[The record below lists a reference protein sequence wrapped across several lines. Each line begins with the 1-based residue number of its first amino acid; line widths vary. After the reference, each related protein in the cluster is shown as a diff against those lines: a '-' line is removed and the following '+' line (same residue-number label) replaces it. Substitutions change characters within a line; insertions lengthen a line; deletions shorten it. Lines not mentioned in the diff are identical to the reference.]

1 MLFYFEYA
9 CFFKFSH
16 AVLHLIQRGSL
27 RMDSPSATTE
37 KTSILLRLWRNQ
49 QHRSTI
55 IQIITIVI
63 LFTILG
69 MIGNNVATNLE
80 KAGKEFSFGFLN
92 YPAGYDITFQPFIS
106 FSPTDTHTR
115 AGIVG
120 LLNTLLVAVS
130 GIIIATILGF
140 TMGILRLSNNWLVS
154 KIVYVFLEFTRN
166 VPVLLHIL
174 FVYGIFLYTLPVP
187 KKAINISDTVF
198 LSNRGFYTPAP
209 IFEDGFNYVLTSI
222 LIAILIVFFFK
233 RWAHKVQDTT
243 GKIYPVFTISI
254 SILIGLPFL
263 TFFISGTPMSWET
276 PVLKGF
282 NFKGGA
288 SIKPEYIALTFAL
301 AYYTACFIAEIVRG
315 GILAISKGQTEAAH
329 GLGLRPNRT
338 LQLIVIPQALR
349 VIIPPLCSQYLN
361 LTKNSS
367 LAIAIGYMD
376 VVATIGGI
384 TLMQTGKEMET
395 MIIILL
401 TYLFFSLVISAFMN
415 WFNRKMALVE
425 R

>member
-1 MLFYFEYA
+1 MA
-9 CFFKFSH
+9 
-16 AVLHLIQRGSL
+16 
-27 RMDSPSATTE
+27 SPSAKE
-37 KTSILLRLWRNQ
+37 NKPLLLIRLWRNQ
-49 QHRSTI
+49 EYRSIT
-55 IQIITIVI
+55 IQIITMIV

-106 FSPTDTHTR
+106 YSPTDTHTR
-115 AGIVG
+115 AGLVG
-120 LLNTLLVAVS
+120 LLNTLLVAFS
-130 GIIIATILGF
+130 GVIIASILGF
-140 TMGILRLSNNWLVS
+140 TMGILRLSSNWLIN

-187 KKAINISDTVF
+187 KKAINISDSVF

-209 IFEDGFNYVLTSI
+209 VFEDGFGYVLISI
-222 LIAILIVFFFK
+222 MAAILIVFFFK
-233 RWAHKVQDTT
+233 RWARKVQDTT
-243 GKIYPVFTISI
+243 GRIYPVFYISFA
-254 SILIGLPFL
+254 ILIFLPLF
-263 TFFISGTPMSWET
+263 TFFVAGSPLSIDMPA
-276 PVLKGF
+276 LKGF
-282 NFKGGA
+282 NFKGGT

-301 AYYTACFIAEIVRG
+301 SYYTACFIAEIVRG
-315 GILAISKGQTEAAH
+315 GILAISKGQTEASH
-329 GLGLRPNRT
+329 GLGLKPNRT
-338 LQLIVIPQALR
+338 LQLVVVPQALR

-395 MIIILL
+395 MIVLL
-401 TYLFFSLVISAFMN
+401 ITYLFFSLVISAFMN

>member
-1 MLFYFEYA
+1 
-9 CFFKFSH
+9 
-16 AVLHLIQRGSL
+16 
-27 RMDSPSATTE
+27 MDSPSATTE
-37 KTSILLRLWRNQ
+37 NTPLLLRIWRNQ
-49 QHRSTI
+49 QHRSIT
-55 IQIITIVI
+55 IQIITMVV

-106 FSPTDTHTR
+106 YSPTDTHTR
-115 AGIVG
+115 AGLVG
-120 LLNTLLVAVS
+120 LLNTLLVAFS
-130 GIIIATILGF
+130 GIIIASILGF
-140 TMGILRLSNNWLVS
+140 TMGILRLSSNWLVNR
-154 KIVYVFLEFTRN
+154 IVYVFLEFTRN

-209 IFEDGFNYVLTSI
+209 VFEDGFGYVLISF
-222 LIAILIVFFFK
+222 LAAILIVFFFK
-233 RWAHKVQDTT
+233 RWARKVQDTT
-243 GKIYPVFTISI
+243 GRIYPVFYISLA
-254 SILIGLPFL
+254 ILIFLPLF
-263 TFFISGTPMSWET
+263 TFFVAGSPLSIDIPA
-276 PVLKGF
+276 LKGF
-282 NFKGGA
+282 NFKGGT

-301 AYYTACFIAEIVRG
+301 SYYTACFIAEIVRG

-329 GLGLRPNRT
+329 GLGLKPNRT
-338 LQLIVIPQALR
+338 LQLVVVPQALR
-349 VIIPPLCSQYLN
+349 VIIPPLCSQSLN

-395 MIIILL
+395 MIILLL

>member
-1 MLFYFEYA
+1 
-9 CFFKFSH
+9 
-16 AVLHLIQRGSL
+16 
-27 RMDSPSATTE
+27 MDSPSATTE
-37 KTSILLRLWRNQ
+37 NTPLLLRLWRNQ
-49 QHRSTI
+49 QHRSIT
-55 IQIITIVI
+55 IQIITMVV

-69 MIGNNVATNLE
+69 MIGDNVATNLE

-106 FSPTDTHTR
+106 YSPTDTHTR
-115 AGIVG
+115 AGLVG
-120 LLNTLLVAVS
+120 LLNTLLVAFS
-130 GIIIATILGF
+130 GIIIASILGF
-140 TMGILRLSNNWLVS
+140 TMGILRLSSNWLVNR
-154 KIVYVFLEFTRN
+154 IVYVFLEFTRN

-198 LSNRGFYTPAP
+198 ISNRGFYTPAP
-209 IFEDGFNYVLTSI
+209 VFEDGFNYVLISI
-222 LIAILIVFFFK
+222 LLAILIVFFFK
-233 RWAHKVQDTT
+233 RWARKVQDST
-243 GKIYPVFTISI
+243 GRIYPVFYISLA
-254 SILIGLPFL
+254 ILILLPLF
-263 TFFISGTPMSWET
+263 TFFVAGSPLSIDMPA
-276 PVLKGF
+276 LKGF
-282 NFKGGA
+282 NFKGGT

-301 AYYTACFIAEIVRG
+301 SYYTACFIAEIVRG

-329 GLGLRPNRT
+329 GLGLKPNRT
-338 LQLIVIPQALR
+338 LQLVVVPQALR

-395 MIIILL
+395 MIILLL
-401 TYLFFSLVISAFMN
+401 TYLFFSLIISAFMN

>member
-1 MLFYFEYA
+1 
-9 CFFKFSH
+9 
-16 AVLHLIQRGSL
+16 
-27 RMDSPSATTE
+27 MDSPSVSTQ
-37 KTSILLRLWRNQ
+37 KPSLLLRLWRNQ
-49 QHRSTI
+49 EHRSI
-55 IQIITIVI
+55 AIQIITMVI
-63 LFTILG
+63 LFSLLG

-106 FSPTDTHTR
+106 YSPTDTHTR
-115 AGIVG
+115 AAIVG
-120 LLNTLLVAVS
+120 ILNTLLVAVS
-130 GIIIATILGF
+130 GVIIATILGF
-140 TMGILRLSNNWLVS
+140 TMGILRLSSNWLVNR
-154 KIVYVFLEFTRN
+154 IVYVFLEFTRN

-209 IFEDGFNYVLTSI
+209 VFEDGFNYVLTSI

-233 RWAHKVQDTT
+233 RWAYKVQDTT

-254 SILIGLPFL
+254 TILIGLPLL
-263 TFFISGTPMSWET
+263 TFFFSGAPLSWEM
-276 PVLKGF
+276 PALKGF
-282 NFKGGA
+282 NFKGGT

-315 GILAISKGQTEAAH
+315 GILAISKGQSEAAH

-395 MIIILL
+395 MIIVLL

>member
-1 MLFYFEYA
+1 M
-9 CFFKFSH
+9 ST
-16 AVLHLIQRGSL
+16 
-27 RMDSPSATTE
+27 PSAKE
-37 KTSILLRLWRNQ
+37 NKPLLLIRLWRNQ
-49 QHRSTI
+49 EYRSIT
-55 IQIITIVI
+55 IQIITMVV

-106 FSPTDTHTR
+106 YSPTDTHTR
-115 AGIVG
+115 AGLVG
-120 LLNTLLVAVS
+120 LLNTLLVAFS
-130 GIIIATILGF
+130 GVIIASILGF
-140 TMGILRLSNNWLVS
+140 TMGILRLSSNWLIN

-209 IFEDGFNYVLTSI
+209 VFEDGFGYVLISI
-222 LIAILIVFFFK
+222 MAAILIVFFFK
-233 RWAHKVQDTT
+233 RWARKVQDTT
-243 GKIYPVFTISI
+243 GRIYPVFYISFA
-254 SILIGLPFL
+254 ILIFLPLF
-263 TFFISGTPMSWET
+263 TFFVAGSPLSIDMPA
-276 PVLKGF
+276 LKGF
-282 NFKGGA
+282 NFKGGT

-301 AYYTACFIAEIVRG
+301 SYYTACFIAEIVRG
-315 GILAISKGQTEAAH
+315 GILAISKGQTEASH
-329 GLGLRPNRT
+329 GLGLKPNRT
-338 LQLIVIPQALR
+338 LQLVVVPQALR

-395 MIIILL
+395 MIVLL
-401 TYLFFSLVISAFMN
+401 ITYLFFSLVISAFMN

>member
-1 MLFYFEYA
+1 
-9 CFFKFSH
+9 
-16 AVLHLIQRGSL
+16 
-27 RMDSPSATTE
+27 MDSPSATTE
-37 KTSILLRLWRNQ
+37 NTPLLLRLWRNQ
-49 QHRSTI
+49 QHRSIT
-55 IQIITIVI
+55 IQIITMVV
-63 LFTILG
+63 LLTILG

-106 FSPTDTHTR
+106 YSPTDTHTR

-130 GIIIATILGF
+130 GVVIATILGF
-140 TMGILRLSNNWLVS
+140 TMGILRLSSNWLVNR
-154 KIVYVFLEFTRN
+154 IVYVFLEFTRN

-209 IFEDGFNYVLTSI
+209 VFEEGFGYVLIAI
-222 LIAILIVFFFK
+222 LVAILIVFFFK
-233 RWAHKVQDTT
+233 NWAKKVQDTT

-254 SILIGLPFL
+254 VILIGLPLL
-263 TFFISGTPMSWET
+263 TFFFSGAPLSWEI
-276 PVLKGF
+276 PALKGF
-282 NFKGGA
+282 NFKGGT
-288 SIKPEYIALTFAL
+288 SIKPEYIALTLAL
-301 AYYTACFIAEIVRG
+301 AYYTSCFIAEIVRG
-315 GILAISKGQTEAAH
+315 GVLAISKGQTEAAH

-395 MIIILL
+395 MIILL
-401 TYLFFSLVISAFMN
+401 LVYLFISLVISAFMN

>member
-1 MLFYFEYA
+1 MA
-9 CFFKFSH
+9 
-16 AVLHLIQRGSL
+16 
-27 RMDSPSATTE
+27 SPSAKE
-37 KTSILLRLWRNQ
+37 NKPLLLIRLWRNQ
-49 QHRSTI
+49 EYRSIT
-55 IQIITIVI
+55 IQIITMVV

-106 FSPTDTHTR
+106 YSPTDTHTR
-115 AGIVG
+115 AGLVG
-120 LLNTLLVAVS
+120 LLNTLLVAFS
-130 GIIIATILGF
+130 GVIIASILGF
-140 TMGILRLSNNWLVS
+140 TMGILRLSSNWLIN

-209 IFEDGFNYVLTSI
+209 VFEDGFGYVLISI
-222 LIAILIVFFFK
+222 MAAILIVFFFK
-233 RWAHKVQDTT
+233 RWARKVQDTT
-243 GKIYPVFTISI
+243 GRIYPVFYISFA
-254 SILIGLPFL
+254 ILIFLPLF
-263 TFFISGTPMSWET
+263 TFFVAGSPLSLDM
-276 PVLKGF
+276 PALKGF
-282 NFKGGA
+282 NFKGGT

-301 AYYTACFIAEIVRG
+301 SYYTACFIAEIVRG
-315 GILAISKGQTEAAH
+315 GILAISKGQTEASH
-329 GLGLRPNRT
+329 GLGLKPNRT
-338 LQLIVIPQALR
+338 LQLVVVPQALR

-395 MIIILL
+395 MIVLL
-401 TYLFFSLVISAFMN
+401 ITYLFFSLVISAFMN

>member
-1 MLFYFEYA
+1 
-9 CFFKFSH
+9 
-16 AVLHLIQRGSL
+16 
-27 RMDSPSATTE
+27 MDSPSATTE
-37 KTSILLRLWRNQ
+37 NTPLLLRLWRNQ
-49 QHRSTI
+49 QHRSIT
-55 IQIITIVI
+55 IQIITMVV
-63 LFTILG
+63 LLTILG

-106 FSPTDTHTR
+106 YSPTDTHTR
-115 AGIVG
+115 AGLVG
-120 LLNTLLVAVS
+120 LLNTLLVAFS
-130 GIIIATILGF
+130 GIIIASILGF
-140 TMGILRLSNNWLVS
+140 TLGILRLSSNWLIN

-209 IFEDGFNYVLTSI
+209 VFEDGFGYVLISI
-222 LIAILIVFFFK
+222 MAAILIVFFFK
-233 RWAHKVQDTT
+233 RWARKVQDTT
-243 GKIYPVFTISI
+243 GRIYPVFYISFA
-254 SILIGLPFL
+254 ILIFLPLF
-263 TFFISGTPMSWET
+263 TFFVAGSPLSLDM
-276 PVLKGF
+276 PALKGF
-282 NFKGGA
+282 NFKGGT

-301 AYYTACFIAEIVRG
+301 SYYTACFIAEIVRG
-315 GILAISKGQTEAAH
+315 GILAISKGQTEASH
-329 GLGLRPNRT
+329 GLGLKPNRT
-338 LQLIVIPQALR
+338 LQLVVVPQALR

-395 MIIILL
+395 MIVLL
-401 TYLFFSLVISAFMN
+401 ITYLFFSLVISAFMN

>member
-1 MLFYFEYA
+1 
-9 CFFKFSH
+9 
-16 AVLHLIQRGSL
+16 
-27 RMDSPSATTE
+27 MDSPSAITGNTP
-37 KTSILLRLWRNQ
+37 ILLRLWRNQ
-49 QHRSTI
+49 QYRSVT
-55 IQIITIVI
+55 IQIITLVV

-69 MIGNNVATNLE
+69 IIGSNVATNLE

-120 LLNTLLVAVS
+120 VLNTLLVAVS

-154 KIVYVFLEFTRN
+154 RIVYIFLEFTRN

-187 KKAINISDTVF
+187 KKAISISDTIF

-209 IFEDGFNYVLTSI
+209 VFEDGFKYVLLAVLLAVI
-222 LIAILIVFFFK
+222 FVFFFK
-233 RWAHKVQDTT
+233 RWARKIQDTT
-243 GKIYPVFTISI
+243 GKIYPVFYISL
-254 SILIGLPFL
+254 SILVGLPFL
-263 TFFISGTPMSWET
+263 TFFLADSPMSIDI
-276 PVLKGF
+276 PALKGF
-282 NFKGGA
+282 NFKGGT

-315 GILAISKGQTEAAH
+315 GILAINKGQTEAAH

-401 TYLFFSLVISAFMN
+401 TYLLFSLVISAFMN

>member
-1 MLFYFEYA
+1 
-9 CFFKFSH
+9 
-16 AVLHLIQRGSL
+16 
-27 RMDSPSATTE
+27 MDSPSATTE

-49 QHRSTI
+49 QHRSI
-55 IQIITIVI
+55 AIQIITIVI

-187 KKAINISDTVF
+187 KKAINISDAVF

>member
-1 MLFYFEYA
+1 M
-9 CFFKFSH
+9 
-16 AVLHLIQRGSL
+16 G
-27 RMDSPSATTE
+27 SPSATTE
-37 KTSILLRLWRNQ
+37 HTPLIMRLWRNQ
-49 QHRSTI
+49 EHRSKI
-55 IQIITIVI
+55 IQIITVVV
-63 LFTILG
+63 LFSLLG

-92 YPAGYDITFQPFIS
+92 YPAGYDITFQPIIS
-106 FSPTDTHTR
+106 YSPTDTHTR
-115 AGIVG
+115 AAIVG
-120 LLNTLLVAVS
+120 LLNTLLVAFS
-130 GIIIATILGF
+130 GVIIATILGF
-140 TMGILRLSNNWLVS
+140 TMGILRLSSNWLVNR
-154 KIVYVFLEFTRN
+154 IVYVFLEFTRN

-187 KKAINISDTVF
+187 KKAISISDTVF
-198 LSNRGFYTPAP
+198 LSNRGFYTPTP
-209 IFEDGFNYVLTSI
+209 VFEDGFKYVL
-222 LIAILIVFFFK
+222 IAMLVAVLIVFFFK
-233 RWAHKVQDTT
+233 HWAKKIQDST
-243 GKIYPVFTISI
+243 GKIYPVFSI
-254 SILIGLPFL
+254 SFFILIGLPFL
-263 TFFISGTPMSWET
+263 TFFISGSPMSWET

-282 NFKGGA
+282 NFKGGT
-288 SIKPEYIALTFAL
+288 SIKPEYIALTLAL
-301 AYYTACFIAEIVRG
+301 SYYTACFIAENVRG

-401 TYLFFSLVISAFMN
+401 TYLFISLIISAFMN

>member
-1 MLFYFEYA
+1 MA
-9 CFFKFSH
+9 
-16 AVLHLIQRGSL
+16 
-27 RMDSPSATTE
+27 SPSAKE
-37 KTSILLRLWRNQ
+37 NKPLLLIRLWRNQ
-49 QHRSTI
+49 QHRSIT
-55 IQIITIVI
+55 IQIITMVV

-106 FSPTDTHTR
+106 YSPTDTHTR
-115 AGIVG
+115 AGLVG
-120 LLNTLLVAVS
+120 LLNTLLVAFS
-130 GIIIATILGF
+130 GVIIASILGF
-140 TMGILRLSNNWLVS
+140 TMGILRLSSNWLIN

-209 IFEDGFNYVLTSI
+209 VFEDGFGYVLISF
-222 LIAILIVFFFK
+222 LAAILIVFFFK
-233 RWAHKVQDTT
+233 RWARKVQDTT
-243 GKIYPVFTISI
+243 GRIYPVFYISFA
-254 SILIGLPFL
+254 ILIFLPLF
-263 TFFISGTPMSWET
+263 TFFVAGSPLSIDMPA
-276 PVLKGF
+276 LKGF
-282 NFKGGA
+282 NFKGGT

-301 AYYTACFIAEIVRG
+301 SYYTACFIAEIVRG
-315 GILAISKGQTEAAH
+315 GILAISKGQTEASD
-329 GLGLRPNRT
+329 GLGLKPNRT
-338 LQLIVIPQALR
+338 LQLVVVPQALR

-395 MIIILL
+395 MIILLL

-415 WFNRKMALVE
+415 CFNRKMAFVE

>member
-1 MLFYFEYA
+1 
-9 CFFKFSH
+9 
-16 AVLHLIQRGSL
+16 
-27 RMDSPSATTE
+27 MDSTSAKKETTPL
-37 KTSILLRLWRNQ
+37 LLRLWRNQ
-49 QHRSTI
+49 QHRSIT
-55 IQIITIVI
+55 IQILTMVI

-106 FSPTDTHTR
+106 YSPTDTH
-115 AGIVG
+115 AHAAIVG

-130 GIIIATILGF
+130 GVIIATILGF
-140 TMGILRLSNNWLVS
+140 TMGILRLSSNWLVNR
-154 KIVYVFLEFTRN
+154 IVYVFLEFTRN

-187 KKAINISDTVF
+187 KKAISISDTVF

-209 IFEDGFNYVLTSI
+209 VFEDGFGYVMISI
-222 LIAILIVFFFK
+222 LAAILVVFFFK
-233 RWAHKVQDTT
+233 HWARKVQDTT
-243 GKIYPVFTISI
+243 GRIYPVFYISL
-254 SILIGLPFL
+254 SILIVLPLL
-263 TFFISGTPMSWET
+263 TFFLVGSPISIDMPA
-276 PVLKGF
+276 LKGF
-282 NFKGGA
+282 NFKGGT

-301 AYYTACFIAEIVRG
+301 SYYTSCFIAEIVRG

-395 MIIILL
+395 MIILL
-401 TYLFFSLVISAFMN
+401 IVYLFFSLIISAFMN